1 MKSEEKVSQEDAHS
15 RRDPAIFPPYLYEA
29 YRSTL
34 RRAPTKPPLEAP
46 LSLSESTGPGP
57 ALGAVVPEDS
67 DLTRNA
73 ATGGEAIGERMV
85 VTGRLL
91 DRHGRPVPR
100 ALIEIWQANS
110 TGRYIHKVDQHDA
123 PLDPNFLGLGR
134 CLTDDA
140 GIYEFL
146 TIRPGAYPWG
156 NHENAWRPAHIH
168 FSVFGSS
175 LLSRLVTQMYFP
187 GDPLLELDPILN
199 SIPSEEARLS
209 LVAEYAHEV
218 TRAEWALGYR
228 FDIVLGG
235 PGATHFE
242 APRKADGG

>member
-1 MKSEEKVSQEDAHS
+1 MRKETVEMTASRG

-34 RRAPTKPPLEAP
+34 RRAPSKPALATPYT
-46 LSLSESTGPGP
+46 LSELTGPGRIMSP
-57 ALGAVVPEDS
+57 VVEEDC

-73 ATGGEAIGERMV
+73 GGGGEAIGERMV

-91 DRHGRPVPR
+91 DEHGEPVPH

-110 TGRYIHKVDQHDA
+110 TGRYIHKSDQHNA
-123 PLDPNFLGLGR
+123 PLDPNFLGIGK

-140 GIYEFL
+140 GLYRFL

-168 FSVFGSS
+168 FSVLGPSF
-175 LLSRLVTQMYFP
+175 LSRLVTQMYFP
-187 GDPLLELDPILN
+187 GDPLHELDPILN
-199 SIPSEEARLS
+199 SIPTDEARS
-209 LVAEYAHEV
+209 LLIARYAHDV
-218 TRAEWALGYR
+218 TQPEWALGYC

-235 PGATHFE
+235 PKATPLE
-242 APRKADGG
+242 TSDKSIGS